1 MLLLNT
7 KISCEV
13 ALTHL
18 KNKQFITAHML
29 FLDQAESLKKSE
41 FLKSALLYMLA
52 NECKIRQGKV
62 SENEIREASDLFLKY
77 SKAKNST
84 NVRGAL
90 LCASK
95 CLLSLGEFDK
105 AKVVYQK
112 AKSMIQISIPVT
124 RPIVIIDDS
133 KAIALKL
140 ETYVKKLGYSEI
152 YIFENAKTGLNGCK
166 KLFTENKEPVV
177 LLDMGLPDLSG
188 DVVATKLLKE
198 KISFQI
204 IIITADEKITSR
216 VNKTISTGVSAFIQK
231 PFTLDELKNAIDIAE
246 SEYSLLQ

>member
-1 MLLLNT
+1 
-7 KISCEV
+7 
-13 ALTHL
+13 
-18 KNKQFITAHML
+18 
-29 FLDQAESLKKSE
+29 
-41 FLKSALLYMLA
+41 MLA
-52 NECKIRQGKV
+52 NECKTRQGKV

-77 SKAKNST
+77 SNAKNST

-112 AKSMIQISIPVT
+112 AKSMIQSSVPVP

-133 KAIALKL
+133 KAIAMKL
-140 ETYVKKLGYSEI
+140 QTYAKKLGYSEI
-152 YIFENAKTGLNGCK
+152 HVFENGKDGLTGCK
-166 KLFTENKEPVV
+166 KLFSENKEPVV
-177 LLDMGLPDLSG
+177 LLDMGLPDLGG
-188 DVVATKLLKE
+188 DVIATKLLKE
-198 KISFQI
+198 KISLQI
-204 IIITADEKITSR
+204 IVITADEKTTSR

-231 PFTLDELKNAIDIAE
+231 PFTIDELKKAIDVAE

>member
-1 MLLLNT
+1 MDTRTN
-7 KISCEV
+7 CEV

-18 KNKQFITAHML
+18 KNKQFITAHNL

-52 NECKIRQGKV
+52 SECRSRQGKD
-62 SENEIREASDLFLKY
+62 SESEIKEASDLFLKY
-77 SKAKNST
+77 SKDKNSR
-84 NVRGAL
+84 NIKGAL

-105 AKVVYQK
+105 AKETYQK
-112 AKSMIQISIPVT
+112 AKTIIQTSVQVT

-133 KAIALKL
+133 KAIAMKLK
-140 ETYVKKLGYSEI
+140 TYAEKLGY
-152 YIFENAKTGLNGCK
+152 YDVHVFENGKDGVKGCK
-166 KLFTENKEPVV
+166 KIFSENKEPVV
-177 LLDMGLPDLSG
+177 LLDMGLPDLDG

-198 KISFQI
+198 KVSLQI
-204 IIITADEKITSR
+204 VVITADEKTTER

-231 PFTLDELKNAIDIAE
+231 PFTLDELKKAIDIAE

>member
-1 MLLLNT
+1 MDT
-7 KISCEV
+7 KTSCEV

-18 KNKQFITAHML
+18 KNKQFITAHNL
-29 FLDQAESLKKSE
+29 FLNQAESIKKSE

-52 NECKIRQGKV
+52 GECRTRQGKD
-62 SENEIREASDLFLKY
+62 SETEIKEASDLFLKY
-77 SKAKNST
+77 SNVKNSK
-84 NVRGAL
+84 NVKGAL

-105 AKVVYQK
+105 AKDAYQK
-112 AKSMIQISIPVT
+112 AKSIIQTSVQVT

-133 KAIALKL
+133 KAIAMKLK
-140 ETYVKKLGYSEI
+140 TYAEKLGYSEI
-152 YIFENAKTGLNGCK
+152 HVFENGKDGVKGCK
-166 KLFTENKEPVV
+166 KIFSENKEPVV
-177 LLDMGLPDLSG
+177 LLDMGLPDLEG

-198 KISFQI
+198 KITLQI
-204 IIITADEKITSR
+204 VVITADEKTTSR

-231 PFTLDELKNAIDIAE
+231 PFTLDELKKAIDIAE